1 MHSYAKG
8 TYGALLASRL
18 LNASFVSVGDIL
30 RETSSRDKHI
40 ATILNSGAL
49 VDDVLVNGAV
59 LQCLT
64 DRIQANKNYHVILD
78 GYPRTY
84 RQASLLDKWPS
95 ELCPILAVQLDVPQ
109 HICIKKILGRRK
121 CTLCNKSL
129 NVNGVLDELGFDMP
143 PMQPD
148 DEAAECRIMN
158 CNPDIHWKKRDDD
171 TTDTIQVR
179 MDVYHRETEPVLQYW
194 EEKGKLLRFV
204 PYKGVKEMDNL
215 ISLIET
221 RIGKNIM

>member
-1 MHSYAKG
+1 M
-8 TYGALLASRL
+8 ASRL

-40 ATILNSGAL
+40 AKILNSGAL
-49 VDDVLVNGAV
+49 VEDELVNGAV

-64 DRIQANKNYHVILD
+64 DRIQANNNCPNQKYHVILD
-78 GYPRTY
+78 GYPRTD

-95 ELCPILAVQLDVPQ
+95 ELCPTLAVQLDVPQ
-109 HICIKKILGRRK
+109 HICITKILGRRK
-121 CTLCNKSL
+121 CILCNKSL

-143 PMQPD
+143 PMLPD
-148 DEAAECRIMN
+148 DEAAECRAMH

-171 TTDTIQVR
+171 TSDTIKVR
-179 MDVYHRETEPVLQYW
+179 MDVYHREKEPVLQYW

-204 PYKGVKEMDNL
+204 PYKGVKEIDNL
-215 ISLIET
+215 LSLIET
-221 RIGKNIM
+221 RIGKNII